1 MRDAK
6 KGNTHFLDVRLKISE
21 GNKNKL
27 LNIPKTKEYKKR
39 INEVLGITIYVY
51 NSNNITLVHTFILAK
66 KQKNS

>member
-39 INEVLGITIYVY
+39 INEVLGTTIT
-51 NSNNITLVHTFILAK
+51 
-66 KQKNS
+66 